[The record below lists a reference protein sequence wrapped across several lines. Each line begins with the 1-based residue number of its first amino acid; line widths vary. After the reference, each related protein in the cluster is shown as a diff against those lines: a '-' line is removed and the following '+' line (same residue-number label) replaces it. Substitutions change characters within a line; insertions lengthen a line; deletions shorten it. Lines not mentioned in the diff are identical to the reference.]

1 MYIDVNDI
9 SKKKDNSKFIN
20 VSIKPN
26 EIFKEDSEVKVVDI
40 IKFEGKTY
48 REDEAIYFDGNISG
62 LLLITCSRCL
72 EDFEYTLDIEMHE
85 KLSLVPNDEDD
96 SVAFI
101 DSDKINLNEL
111 IENNILMSLPIK
123 KLCNEDCKGLCQGCG
138 RNLNKVACDCENKA
152 VDPRLAKLKDL
163 FFTD

>member
-9 SKKKDNSKFIN
+9 SKRKDVCKAIN
-20 VSIKPN
+20 ISIKPDD
-26 EIFKEDSEVKVVDI
+26 ILKEDSEIKVLDNI
-40 IKFEGKTY
+40 DFEGKIY
-48 REDEAIYFDGNISG
+48 MDEDIFYLDGKISG
-62 LLLITCSRCL
+62 LLALTCSRCL
-72 EDFEYTLDIEMHE
+72 EGFDFPLNIEMHE

-96 SVAFI
+96 SIIFV

-111 IENNILMSLPIK
+111 IENNILMSLPFK
-123 KLCNEDCKGLCQGCG
+123 KLCSEDCKGLCQSCG
-138 RNLNKVACDCENKA
+138 SNLNREKCDCENGN